1 MLPKPG
7 IYYFPWEVSDGQVPD
22 GSTLRT
28 FGRLCLY
35 DMARSLV
42 TLTAQHKS
50 DQCQLHVCTKLVE
63 PFEPHV
69 DFLYMVLGEL
79 EHDEDGG
86 SVVKARLL
94 TCVEGMDL
102 SLLEKA
108 ILEQRL
114 YLQKKQ
120 QPIGDTNTLPPP
132 PPAPPSDSLHLEP
145 ESRKQRVPLSW
156 TVD

>member
-1 MLPKPG
+1 MLPRPG

-28 FGRLCLY
+28 FGRLLCY
-35 DMARSLV
+35 DMTRSLV
-42 TLTAQHKS
+42 TLTAQQRS
-50 DQCQLHVCTKLVE
+50 DQCQLRICTKLVE
-63 PFEPHV
+63 PFEPRV
-69 DFLYMVLGEL
+69 GFLYMVLGEL
-79 EHDEDGG
+79 EHEEG

-120 QPIGDTNTLPPP
+120 QPIGVSSTLPT
-132 PPAPPSDSLHLEP
+132 LRLEP
-145 ESRKQRVPLSW
+145 ESSSGVGWGVGEGVPLLG
-156 TVD
+156 TLD